1 MLSLSRKWTVLS
13 KFIKKMSFY
22 FLYYNFFLNYN
33 HLNDFLVTRED
44 ANTVL
49 KNMLSL
55 ATAAAVEKS
64 YLI

>member
-1 MLSLSRKWTVLS
+1 MLS